1 MSEQKMTPE
10 KLAST
15 FSTIH
20 RALGMIEGV
29 SFALDKD
36 FPAAASILATA
47 VEMLDNSMEVI
58 LNDN

>member
-1 MSEQKMTPE
+1 MTPE

-29 SFALDKD
+29 SFVLDKD
-36 FPAAASILATA
+36 FPSAASILDTA
-47 VEMLDNSMEVI
+47 VEMLDNSMEVL
-58 LNDN
+58 LNGN